1 MNENIIQNLQQTFAN
16 NFDVK
21 YREIIT
27 DRGVI
32 TVVYVDTMCDSKFL
46 SEFIVEPLSNFRGN
60 MGSLLDIKKGILSA
74 SSIGVI
80 KTMKDLHIHLLS
92 GDAVLVFSFIKE
104 LVYCDAKGF
113 SKRPIQTPITEAQI
127 KGPREGFN
135 EVLSDNISLIRRRIK
150 DPKLKFESMMMGNK
164 TNTSVVMGYIEGSVP
179 PKLVEYIRSQMKS
192 IDTDAV
198 LSTNYI
204 EEYLKCKHTP
214 FDTIGYTEKPDVIAS
229 RLCEGRVAI
238 FVDGTPFVATAP
250 YFFVENFQTGD
261 DYYSNK
267 FFANGT
273 RILRWVAFSLATFLT
288 GFYVAIVTHHFSLIP
303 YMFTFRLAISRA
315 GVPFPTVVEVLL
327 MSFFFQLSREAG
339 VRLPQPIG
347 QTMSIVGALILGD
360 ATVGSG
366 LASQTTLVIVAISSI
381 CSFLVPKVYAAIASW
396 NLFIIAFST
405 VLGLPGFYIAF
416 CIFVSHLA
424 GLNSCGYPYLYPIGT
439 LKTFGFK
446 DMLVRD
452 YLREMTN
459 SIYGEG
465 SKDEKNN

>member
-1 MNENIIQNLQQTFAN
+1 MNENIIQKLQETFAH
-16 NFDVK
+16 NFDMK

-27 DRGVI
+27 DKGII
-32 TVVYVDTMCDSKFL
+32 TIVYLDTMCDSKFI

-60 MGSLLDIKKGILSA
+60 IGSLLDIKKGILAA

-80 KTMKDLHIHLLS
+80 KTMKDLHTHLLS
-92 GDAVLVFSFIKE
+92 GDAVLVFSFMKE

-113 SKRPIQTPITEAQI
+113 PKRPIQTPITEAQI

-135 EVLSDNISLIRRRIK
+135 EALADNISLIRRRIK
-150 DPKLKFESMMMGNK
+150 EPNLKFESMMMGNK
-164 TNTSVVMGYIEGSVP
+164 THTSVVMGYIEGSVP
-179 PKLVEYIRSQMKS
+179 PKLVEYIRNQLKS
-192 IDTDAV
+192 IDADAI
-198 LSTNYI
+198 LSTNFI
-204 EEYLKCKHTP
+204 EEKLKCKHTP
-214 FDTIGYTEKPDVIAS
+214 FDTIGYTEKPDVISA
-229 RLCEGRVAI
+229 RICEGRIAI

-250 YFFVENFQTGD
+250 YFFFENFQTGD

-273 RILRWVAFSLATFLT
+273 RILRWVAFCLATFLT
-288 GFYVAIVTHHFSLIP
+288 GFYIAIVTHHFSLIP

-327 MSFFFQLSREAG
+327 MNFFFQLSREAG

-381 CSFLVPKVYAAIASW
+381 CSFLVPKAYAAIASW
-396 NLFIIAFST
+396 NLVMIIFST

-439 LKTFGFK
+439 LKTFSFK
-446 DMLVRD
+446 DILIRD
-452 YLREMTN
+452 YLSEITN
-459 SIYGEG
+459 SIFDEV
-465 SKDEKNN
+465 SKDEKSD